1 MTSNNKSFLQ
11 DSFLNTARVNHI
23 PVTLFLVNGFQQ
35 RGVIES
41 YDDFTVLVVNEGI
54 QHLIYKSAISTIV
67 PQRTVNYHPNREE
80 GNSSEEN
87 E

>member
-1 MTSNNKSFLQ
+1 MVLQQLREEVAFYGKEMVRQGMTLHTGGNL
-11 DSFLNTARVNHI
+11 
-23 PVTLFLVNGFQQ
+23 
-35 RGVIES
+35 
-41 YDDFTVLVVNEGI
+41 
-54 QHLIYKSAISTIV
+54 SAIDREQGLVAIKPSARPYDCLLYTSSTIV